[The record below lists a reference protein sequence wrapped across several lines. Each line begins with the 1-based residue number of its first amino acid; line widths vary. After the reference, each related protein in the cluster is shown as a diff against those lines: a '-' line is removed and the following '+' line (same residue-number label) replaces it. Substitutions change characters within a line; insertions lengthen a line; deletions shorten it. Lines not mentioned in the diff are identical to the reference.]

1 MKYWSGWRLV
11 LVGLLVGVG
20 FGLEPDFLIPT
31 QASDDSQAGVVKGG
45 TEVSGGAATVQ
56 ERTQLKPQPF
66 VASGVTGS
74 GETVKDSEA
83 RRAGVLSD
91 AEIAKLPTI
100 EKLLGMEEPETV
112 CGADSRTQRTDT
124 TNSPWRM
131 NCQLIM
137 TLPNGKQ
144 GIGTGWMSGRG
155 TVMTAGHCVN
165 LGGTPGSGVDG
176 LYMRRIDVIPGRNGT
191 GTGSRPFGTHT
202 SSSFRSV
209 NGWVRPSSGVN
220 RVEYDYGA
228 VILSTRVGDST
239 GFYGFANLSD
249 ASLNNLTV
257 NSAGYPG
264 DKPTGTQWYTFGPI
278 SSTTTRQLFYNFD
291 TFGGQSGS
299 AVYRLQNGQR
309 HSVGVHA
316 YGGCPNGATRVTT
329 SVFNNMLAWRNLT
342 Q

>member
-131 NCQLIM
+131 NCQLI
-137 TLPNGKQ
+137 
-144 GIGTGWMSGRG
+144 I
-155 TVMTAGHCVN
+155 
-165 LGGTPGSGVDG
+165 TPGPPH
-176 LYMRRIDVIPGRNGT
+176 LKLM
-191 GTGSRPFGTHT
+191 
-202 SSSFRSV
+202 
-209 NGWVRPSSGVN
+209 
-220 RVEYDYGA
+220 A
-228 VILSTRVGDST
+228 
-239 GFYGFANLSD
+239 
-249 ASLNNLTV
+249 
-257 NSAGYPG
+257 
-264 DKPTGTQWYTFGPI
+264 
-278 SSTTTRQLFYNFD
+278 
-291 TFGGQSGS
+291 
-299 AVYRLQNGQR
+299 
-309 HSVGVHA
+309 
-316 YGGCPNGATRVTT
+316 
-329 SVFNNMLAWRNLT
+329 
-342 Q
+342 